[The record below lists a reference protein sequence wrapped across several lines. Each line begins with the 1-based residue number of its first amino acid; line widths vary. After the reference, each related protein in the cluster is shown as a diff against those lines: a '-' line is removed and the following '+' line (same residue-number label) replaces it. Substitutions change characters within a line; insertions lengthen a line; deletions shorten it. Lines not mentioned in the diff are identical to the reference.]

1 MIIFFDAFPII
12 LVAIFAVIVILAGII
27 SGVESTTIFLQN
39 NLSTIII
46 LLMLIFLIVSLIIEL
61 VVRQRKLLAVV
72 HSPIDVFCTLPP
84 LLLFLIEIAYVS
96 EASGNSLQKIWNM
109 MEFILGLVVSVLLYA
124 VFIAI
129 VLAIKFVI
137 CIVCKFISE
146 TMFKEK
152 SIITDVIELAF
163 MFLLAFLVS
172 KFYIKCIQWS
182 YSIEEVEIYPSYI
195 SNVLSWML
203 AK

>member
-1 MIIFFDAFPII
+1 
-12 LVAIFAVIVILAGII
+12 
-27 SGVESTTIFLQN
+27 
-39 NLSTIII
+39 
-46 LLMLIFLIVSLIIEL
+46 MLIFLIVSLIIEL